1 MEKDLKKEV
10 TKFVLLAAGFLV
22 FYFLPFGSQYVQ
34 DAIIS
39 GFTMLGSYAREHV
52 LLCLVPAFFIA
63 GTITV
68 FIRKDSILK
77 LLGPDARKII
87 SYPIAAISGGILAV
101 CSCTI
106 LPLFGGIYKRGAGLG
121 PAVAFLFSGPAINV
135 AAIFLTGSAIGWEMA
150 LVRILGASTS
160 AIFVGLTMQS
170 IFREKGSGGFATQ
183 ESDDHVSWPEA
194 IGFLGLQMTFL
205 IVGGLAIDPIV
216 KASIL
221 IISAIVVFVMAIR
234 FKGELRN
241 QWIGET
247 WDFAKKIL
255 PYLFF
260 GVFAAGII
268 SSALPQSVVESLLGG
283 NRFVSTLF
291 ASVFGAF
298 MYFATLTEVPIVQ
311 SLMFLGMGKG
321 PALALF
327 MAGNSLSLPSM
338 IVITKLLGKKR
349 AFTYFGLV
357 VLFSTLWGFIYGSL
371 F

>member
-1 MEKDLKKEV
+1 MEKDLKREV
-10 TKFVLLAAGFLV
+10 TKFSLLAAGFLI
-22 FYFLPFGSQYVQ
+22 FYFLPFESGYVQ
-34 DAIIS
+34 EAILS
-39 GFTMLGSYAREHV
+39 GFIMLGSYAREHV

-68 FIRKDSILK
+68 FVRKDAILK
-77 LLGPDARKII
+77 LLGPDARKLI
-87 SYPIAAISGGILAV
+87 SYPVAVVSGGILAV

-135 AAIFLTGSAIGWEMA
+135 AAIFLTGSVIGWEMA
-150 LVRILGASTS
+150 VTRIVGASTS
-160 AIFVGLTMQS
+160 AIFIGLTMQKL
-170 IFREKGSGGFATQ
+170 FKEKGSGGFLTQ
-183 ESDDHVSWPEA
+183 ESDEQVSWQA
-194 IGFLGLQMTFL
+194 AFVFLALQMTFL
-205 IVGGLAIDPIV
+205 IVGGLKLNPALKSSIMIV
-216 KASIL
+216 
-221 IISAIVVFVMAIR
+221 SAVLVFVMALR
-234 FKGELRN
+234 FKKELRN
-241 QWIGET
+241 SWMRET

-260 GVFAAGII
+260 GIFAAGII
-268 SSALPQSVVESLLGG
+268 SSSLPRSFVESLLGG
-283 NRFVSTLF
+283 NRFGSTLF

-311 SLMFLGMGKG
+311 SLMSLGMGKG

-338 IVITKLLGKKR
+338 IVITRLLGRKK

-357 VLFSTLWGFIYGSL
+357 IVFATLWGYTYGNL

>member
-1 MEKDLKKEV
+1 MEKDLKREF
-10 TKFVLLAAGFLV
+10 TKFGFLVAGFLI
-22 FYFLPFGSQYVQ
+22 FYFLPFGSKYVQ

-39 GFTMLGSYAREHV
+39 GFSLLGSYAREHV
-52 LLCLVPAFFIA
+52 LFCLVPAFFIA

-68 FIRKDSILK
+68 FIRKDAILK
-77 LLGPDARKII
+77 LLGPDARKIV
-87 SYPIAAISGGILAV
+87 SYPIAAVSGGILAV

-106 LPLFGGIYKRGAGLG
+106 LPLFGGIYKRGAGIG

-135 AAIFLTGSAIGWEMA
+135 AAIFLTGNAIGWEIA
-150 LVRILGASTS
+150 IVRIIGASTS
-160 AIFVGLTMQS
+160 AILIGLTMQS
-170 IFREKGSGGFATQ
+170 LFKEKGSGGFTTQ
-183 ESDDHVSWPEA
+183 EAGDQVSWPEA
-194 IGFLGLQMTFL
+194 LGFLALQMTFL
-205 IVGGLAIDPIV
+205 IVGGLKIDPLAKAIIMIV
-216 KASIL
+216 SAVGVFIL
-221 IISAIVVFVMAIR
+221 AMN
-234 FKGELRN
+234 FKRELRYS
-241 QWIGET
+241 WIGET

-268 SSALPQSVVESLLGG
+268 SSALPQSFVESLLGG
-283 NRFVSTLF
+283 NRFGSALF

-311 SLMFLGMGKG
+311 SLMSLGMGKG

-338 IVITKLLGKKR
+338 IVITRLLGKKK

-357 VLFSTLWGFIYGSL
+357 VVFATLWGYIYGNL
-371 F
+371 L